1 MPRWSA
7 VTNVNVFHYIPNS
20 SGGWSYGGSAYNVQN
35 FINTA
40 HQNGKK
46 VALSLGGWLDNNAG
60 IDGAGWFPTIFR
72 SASLR
77 TTSII
82 NVINELRAKGYD
94 GVTINVE
101 GDSIGALVN
110 AGMILWIQELSQSV
124 RAEQQNRNWYIH
136 WEVFSSGWGNAIQQ
150 AQQYVDK
157 IGPMNYNGSAANPAN
172 TMPVY
177 ANILGATNRSK
188 LFVGCGLH
196 VLDSS
201 TLDRDLTYADNNRCG
216 YGFWATTEATSADY
230 DIIQRHLG
238 ACLSSSMF
246 TNRIAIMPDFYD
258 LC

>member
-20 SGGWSYGGSAYNVQN
+20 RGGWSYGGSAYNVQN

-46 VALSLGGWLDNNAG
+46 VALPLGGWLDNNAG

-77 TTSII
+77 TTSIT

-94 GVTINVE
+94 GVTVDVE
-101 GDSIGALVN
+101 GSDIGALVN
-110 AGMILWIQELSQSV
+110 AGLILWIQELSQRV
-124 RAEQQNRNWYIH
+124 RADNPNRYIH
-136 WEVFSSGWGNAIQQ
+136 WEVFSSGWGSAIPQ
-150 AQQYVDK
+150 ARQYVDK
-157 IGPMNYNGSAANPAN
+157 IGPMNHNGSAANPAN

-177 ANILGATNRSK
+177 GNILGSANRSK
-188 LFVGCGLH
+188 LFVGCELH
-196 VLDSS
+196 VLDTA
-201 TLDRDLTYADNNRCG
+201 TLDRDLTYADNNRWG

-238 ACLSSSMF
+238 ACLSRSSMF
-246 TNRIAIMPDFYD
+246 TNHIAIMPGFYD